1 MMGKEENQE
10 SPVTLQNPGN
20 TKPAEDVTEEHKT
33 RNTNTYKKS
42 MTLDEMRKKYG
53 ISPYDEEE

>member
-1 MMGKEENQE
+1 MGKEENQE
-10 SPVTLQNPGN
+10 SPITPQNPGN
-20 TKPAEDVTEEHKT
+20 TKEEHKT